1 MTHPQISV
9 VSGGYHC
16 LDGLTPSQG
25 RNINESVIELFSHI
39 SYCPENSVQILFLA
53 DLDYSGPYRNVIS
66 MICFQVW
73 ISISSVQLLSHFW
86 LFVTPWTAARQ
97 ACLHYL
103 HSLLKLMFI
112 ESVMPSYH
120 LTLCRLLLL
129 PSIFPNIRVFS
140 NESALCIRWP
150 KFWSISF
157 SISSARL
164 FFSSDLNDI
173 QCATEP
179 QLKP

>member
-1 MTHPQISV
+1 MTHPQISI

-86 LFVTPWTAARQ
+86 LFVTLWTAARQ
-97 ACLHYL
+97 A
-103 HSLLKLMFI
+103 SLSITNSRSPPKSMSI
-112 ESVMPSYH
+112 ELVMPSKH
-120 LTLCRLLLL
+120 LTLCCPLLL
-129 PSIFPNIRVFS
+129 PSIFPSIRVW
-140 NESALCIRWP
+140 I
-150 KFWSISF
+150 SIGSWNKNLFIIIILKHKDILVTIKDYLMSF
-157 SISSARL
+157 K
-164 FFSSDLNDI
+164 
-173 QCATEP
+173 
-179 QLKP
+179 LKPDY